1 MKKVFAA
8 CALALSAFCVS
19 AQADTLKVGSHPT
32 FAPFEFVDSEGKAI
46 GFDIDLINAIAKA
59 NGDTVEI
66 VSMPFDGLIPALV
79 TNQIDAIISGMTI
92 TDARKER
99 VEFTDGY
106 YKSIQSVLIRKADA
120 EKFKKVEDLKGQ
132 KICTQIGTTGDKFA
146 RTLSE
151 DVIAMNNEPDA
162 LMELRNGGCA
172 ALINDRPT
180 NLYYLLQSKATEIGE
195 LKDDSLYLNPEFY
208 GIAVNKNNKAL
219 VKRLNAGL
227 EKIAASGELKSI
239 HEKWFG
245 VADQLKVFKVKRSS
259 LWALF
264 FAQN

>member
-1 MKKVFAA
+1 MKKVFAV
-8 CALALSAFCVS
+8 CAFALSAFCVS

-59 NGDTVEI
+59 NGDTV
-66 VSMPFDGLIPALV
+66 
-79 TNQIDAIISGMTI
+79 SGMTI
-92 TDARKER
+92 TDVRKER
-99 VEFTDGY
+99 VEFTNGY

-120 EKFKKVEDLKGQ
+120 DKFKKVEDLKGQ

-146 RTLSE
+146 RTLTE

-162 LMELRNGGCA
+162 LMELRNGGCS

-219 VKRLNAGL
+219 AERLNAGL
-227 EKIAASGELKSI
+227 EKIAASGELKAI

-245 VADQLKVFKVKRSS
+245 VAD
-259 LWALF
+259 
-264 FAQN
+264 

>member
-1 MKKVFAA
+1 MKKVFAV
-8 CALALSAFCVS
+8 CAFALSAFCVS

-92 TDARKER
+92 TDVRKER
-99 VEFTDGY
+99 VEFTNGY

-120 EKFKKVEDLKGQ
+120 DKFKKVEDLKGQ

-146 RTLSE
+146 RTLTE

-162 LMELRNGGCA
+162 LMELRNGGCS

-195 LKDDSLYLNPEFY
+195 LKDDSLYLEFETILDRHDFINAIFLSQDAHQIFGKFNGY
-208 GIAVNKNNKAL
+208 LKLENKTYNFKDL
-219 VKRLNAGL
+219 LGFS
-227 EKIAASGELKSI
+227 E
-239 HEKWFG
+239 
-245 VADQLKVFKVKRSS
+245 KVKNK
-259 LWALF
+259 W
-264 FAQN
+264 